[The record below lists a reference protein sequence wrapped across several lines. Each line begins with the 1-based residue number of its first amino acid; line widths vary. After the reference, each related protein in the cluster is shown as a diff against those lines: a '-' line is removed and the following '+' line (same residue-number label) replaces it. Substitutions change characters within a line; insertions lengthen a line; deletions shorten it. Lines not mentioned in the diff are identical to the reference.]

1 MDIGIHNFLIGK
13 HILSKYERI
22 KVLKSFT
29 KKYGTQAQDD
39 FNRFAT
45 FVDQGIRSGEFKGK
59 PVKLLTESTKQHIE
73 SEKERRFFANKISK
87 SIWNLWHTA
96 KNNKVKTR
104 QHDSYSNIKQ
114 LILKYFNDN
123 NLPHQWYVD
132 EGNAPKCYEFIYW
145 FQYIID
151 NNLVEDFT
159 LFCKGE

>member
-73 SEKERRFFANKISK
+73 SEKERRFFAK
-87 SIWNLWHTA
+87 TA
-96 KNNKVKTR
+96 S
-104 QHDSYSNIKQ
+104 HM
-114 LILKYFNDN
+114 
-123 NLPHQWYVD
+123 
-132 EGNAPKCYEFIYW
+132 A
-145 FQYIID
+145 
-151 NNLVEDFT
+151 
-159 LFCKGE
+159 

>member
-1 MDIGIHNFLIGK
+1 MDIGIHNFLVGK
-13 HILSKYERI
+13 HISRKEQI

-39 FNRFAT
+39 FTRFAT

-59 PVKLLTESTKQHIE
+59 PVKLLTESTKQYIE
-73 SEKERRFFANKISK
+73 SEKERKFFANKISK
-87 SIWNLWHTA
+87 SIWSLWHIA
-96 KNNKVKTR
+96 KQNKIKTR
-104 QHDSYSNIKQ
+104 KHDSYSSTKQ
-114 LILKYFNDN
+114 LLLKYFNDKD
-123 NLPHQWYVD
+123 LPHQSYVD
-132 EGNAPKCYEFIYW
+132 ERNAPKCYEFIYW